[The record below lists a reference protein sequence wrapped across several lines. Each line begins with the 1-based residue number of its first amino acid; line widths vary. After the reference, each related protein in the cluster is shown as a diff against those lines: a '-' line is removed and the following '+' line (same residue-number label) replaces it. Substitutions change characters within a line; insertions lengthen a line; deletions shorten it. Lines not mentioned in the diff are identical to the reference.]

1 MSKCLKITLWSIF
14 VLIILLVIIGIVS
27 YNQTPSAGGAAE
39 RLLYSVSS
47 TSSFSI
53 EYTRVSWGSPF

>member
-1 MSKCLKITLWSIF
+1 MSKFLKITLWSIL

-39 RLLYSVSS
+39 RMLYGVL
-47 TSSFSI
+47 SI
-53 EYTRVSWGSPF
+53 